1 MAQNNIFAEFN
12 EKKIRLRQLAE
23 KAKQFQWMTDEEY
36 NDLVKKIDTDTLC
49 IGVIGQMK
57 CGKSTFL
64 NAFVFEDDILPS
76 AITPMT
82 AALSVITYGEQKK
95 VVAEFYTRDEWEEQK
110 MTAANSIDDASDD
123 DTRAK
128 IQAAQELVQ
137 KSKKLSNLES
147 YLNKTQEDSFDNLI
161 EYVGAD
167 GKYVSITKSVKI
179 FYPKEYLKGVEIVDT
194 PGFNDPIVSR
204 EERTKEFLKKA
215 DVVLLM
221 LYAGR
226 PFDSTDRDILFKNVR
241 DCGIG
246 KVLIAVNKYDL
257 PYQDGETEEHIVEYV
272 CEEIEKS
279 RKKLGDESLKTIL
292 ESTTPIPISA
302 NMALLSEM
310 PMTKISGNENYT
322 KAWKRSCSI
331 FEISSQ
337 QEMRDKSH
345 IDTLINAIR
354 QMIEKNKE
362 EILIATPINHIVA
375 AGNKILNTAKNQQE
389 TEKANLNILKTPDK
403 ELEEK
408 SNDLNKGVRRMNKKI
423 DGLADDIE
431 EQFNEI
437 CRKGKKNLE
446 NIVNEACTEMNN
458 VIEEWGTFQ
467 KTEVVTKPLASMEK
481 LLMEKNLPSAL
492 DELNDKARKQ
502 ILNAIDEFLDEAS
515 DVFED
520 YVEDY
525 DSKSLFKSIRK
536 NVTLEIEKKN
546 MLSNDDDFSEEESS
560 GIGKGIAHAAVGIL
574 FGGIGLG
581 ILGGGI
587 AIFRGLNH
595 NRIAAELRSKV
606 NDLKCRFNPQ
616 PILNNIKANK
626 SGIIENVKKVIMKDT
641 LEPIQQQ
648 LEECLNSK
656 ADKAKKVKETESKIA
671 ELTDKV
677 SMIKQQV
684 TEVEQLKNI

>member
-272 CEEIEKS
+272 REEIEKS
-279 RKKLGDESLKTIL
+279 REKLGDESLKTIL

-302 NMALLSEM
+302 NMALLSEL

-362 EILIATPINHIVA
+362 EILIAKPINHIVA

-437 CRKGKKNLE
+437 CRKGKKALE

-502 ILNAIDEFLDEAS
+502 ILNAIDDFLDEAS

-560 GIGKGIAHAAVGIL
+560 GVGKGIAHAAVGIL

-595 NRIAAELRSKV
+595 NRIAA
-606 NDLKCRFNPQ
+606 DLKAKVDNMRCNFNPQ
-616 PILNNIKANK
+616 PIVDNLKANK
-626 SGIIENVKKVIMKDT
+626 ASVIENVKKVIIKDT

-648 LEECLNSK
+648 LDECLNSK
-656 ADKAKKVKETESKIA
+656 TDKAKKIKEIESKIA
-671 ELTDKV
+671 EFNDK
-677 SMIKQQV
+677 IAKIEQQV
-684 TEVEQLKNI
+684 KEVENLKNI